1 MKKANGKI
9 TWSQI
14 APPPLVGFIP
24 PGTYQAPQNYPNATP
39 NHVPTVLSAGP
50 NAKWDADLFGS
61 GTDNLLGFRLRRE
74 GTQGN

>member
-1 MKKANGKI
+1 M
-9 TWSQI
+9 
-14 APPPLVGFIP
+14 
-24 PGTYQAPQNYPNATP
+24 
-39 NHVPTVLSAGP
+39 NHTPTVLSAGP